1 MKGIYLIFIVFL
13 LTSGTTD
20 AYSQSWLEKLGKK
33 AVERA
38 EERAKQKVEAKVNEK
53 VDQTVD
59 SVFNAAGN
67 TVKAKREGQ
76 RSGQQ
81 NPQNQNGQMQAGT
94 VTNPDNIKSAEM
106 DYAKSDFV
114 CGDVILF
121 EDLMDNEQL
130 GEFPSMWDLKE
141 GSAEV
146 ASINGK
152 KAIFRSDKEEGTYTV
167 GPLMK
172 DPNNYLPEKYT
183 IEMDLWMAVQD
194 QGAEDETAAAPTRY
208 SYEIRFNDAEGYLLA
223 SIEINNHNR
232 DNGFMQWDY
241 ISTSNAHIPGN
252 SPLAVTS
259 DGWHHLAV
267 SFNKRA
273 FKIYLD
279 GIRIANIP
287 NMKQAA
293 NFTLRDKNQN
303 STSWAA
309 AITNVRIAE
318 GAVPLY
324 DRMMSDG
331 KFITYGITFDVGK
344 SAIKPESMGEISR
357 IVQLMNENP
366 ELKFSVEGHT
376 DSTGNEAGN
385 QTLSQARS
393 KAIVDKLVEMGIAPG
408 RLTSSG
414 KGQNNPIADNAT
426 DEGRAKNRR
435 VEFVK
440 M

>member
-1 MKGIYLIFIVFL
+1 MKNIILILTVLFL
-13 LTSGTTD
+13 AAGTTD

-33 AVERA
+33 AVERGK
-38 EERAKQKVEAKVNEK
+38 ERAKEKVENKVEE
-53 VDQTVD
+53 TVD
-59 SVFNAAGN
+59 KTVDGAFDAAGN
-67 TVKAKREGQ
+67 AVKGNGKNKDEQEQAKDKQ
-76 RSGQQ
+76 TTQQQPVNSSSG
-81 NPQNQNGQMQAGT
+81 NQST
-94 VTNPDNIKSAEM
+94 EM
-106 DYAKSDFV
+106 AYAKSDFV
-114 CGDVILF
+114 PGDVVIF
-121 EDLMDNEQL
+121 EDLMDDEQL

-152 KAIFRSDKEEGTYTV
+152 KAIYRSDKEEGTYVV

-183 IEMDLWMAVQD
+183 VEMDLWMAVQD

-208 SYEIRFNDAEGYLLA
+208 SYDICFNDVDGYGYELA
-223 SIEINNHNR
+223 SIKINNHSG
-232 DNGFMQWDY
+232 DNGYMEWEY
-241 ISTSNAHIPGN
+241 TSTSDARIRGD
-252 SPLAVTS
+252 SPLSITS
-259 DGWHHLAV
+259 DGWHHLAI

-293 NFTLRDKNQN
+293 NFTIRDVNQN
-303 STSWAA
+303 STSWAGA
-309 AITNVRIAE
+309 VTNVRIAE

-344 SAIKPESMGEISR
+344 ATIKPESMTELTR
-357 IVQLMNENP
+357 IVQLLNENP
-366 ELKFSVEGHT
+366 TLRFSVEGHT
-376 DSTGNEAGN
+376 DNTGNTASN
-385 QTLSQARS
+385 QTLSEQRSQA
-393 KAIVDKLVEMGIAPG
+393 VVVKLTEMGIAAD
-408 RLTSSG
+408 RLTASG
-414 KGQNNPIADNAT
+414 KGQNAPIADNNSP
-426 DEGRAKNRR
+426 EGRAKNRR

-440 M
+440 L